1 MNVLEQGLLE
11 LGIDFDSSVL
21 DGFSKFY
28 SFLLEENQ
36 KYNLTKIT
44 DRENF
49 DIYHLLDS
57 LLPYKLIT
65 GNTLCDVGSGGGFP
79 AIPLKL
85 VFPHLKTVM
94 VDSLNKRVNFLN
106 SAVNLLDLKD
116 AKAVNMRA
124 EEACSVYRE
133 NFDTVTARAVSS
145 FPILAEI
152 CIPLVKVGGVFIA
165 YKSDKAK
172 EEILSAQ
179 KAVSLLGGKLDILSL
194 KLPFTDITRLFAVV
208 KKVKPT
214 PDIYPRPYSKISK
227 KPL

>member
-79 AIPLKL
+79 AIPLKI

-194 KLPFTDITRLFAVV
+194 KLPFTAITRLFAVV

>member
-79 AIPLKL
+79 AIPLKIA
-85 VFPHLKTVM
+85 FPHLKTVM

>member
-79 AIPLKL
+79 SLPLKL
-85 VFPHLKTVM
+85 VRDDLSFTLVESVGKKCEFLRQA
-94 VDSLNKRVNFLN
+94 VDNLGLSRVR
-106 SAVNLLDLKD
+106 VIGD
-116 AKAVNMRA
+116 RA
-124 EEACSVYRE
+124 ETLARDADFRE
-133 NFDTVTARAVSS
+133 TFDAATARAV
-145 FPILAEI
+145 A
-152 CIPLVKVGGVFIA
+152 PLNVLCEYCLPFVRVGGKMIA
-165 YKSDKAK
+165 YKGEADETK
-172 EEILSAQ
+172 EAAR
-179 KAVSLLGGKLDILSL
+179 AVTLLGGKTEDVLRIE
-194 KLPFTDITRLFAVV
+194 TDWGTRHLIIIR
-208 KKVKPT
+208 KVAHT
-214 PDIYPRPYSKISK
+214 PAAYPRGNGKERK